1 MPPKITTGVT
11 ASLLLALAQA
21 LPAHGQAP
29 VQATPQPVNYYPANE
44 LRGIPGLIYDPPT
57 DAISPAVQGIPGA
70 TAPGNIISPIPG
82 ESRAWKTGAPF
93 SDVVKFRDLNPKDN
107 PQLAGFTK
115 LSLRDLNKNF
125 GSDIGGVPLKDVE
138 LLNGLNLEQLKGVYN
153 NGDIKIKNSLPVVQ
167 ALLGVVFDP
176 KGAQQQ
182 LKRNALSTAK
192 KALINRLNKEKAL
205 KDVPFN
211 EILNGDWRG
220 TITAGE
226 ALLLN
231 ELKGEVPE
239 YLQRLPVGSITIAV
253 IEGDFKA
260 ARQQGQNYAI
270 GEIRELTLNEAL
282 DKFPELQKIPIG
294 SIAAIANQ
302 PLDQSLPQIADL
314 ALENIPGVKDK
325 FLSAIPGLGDS
336 PAGAVLTD
344 VIGAFLA
351 GDIFA
356 KFDILH
362 SGQDGPEEFF
372 GRALSGGTPDN
383 KFKRIPGIHS
393 TDSKTKNPKKG
404 FARWEMMPAVG
415 SVAGALLGNEPIL
428 GLEWMGRDQEVPGC
442 KGILCVFG
450 KWEPAGIKPVKSAPV
465 KFSLG
470 ELEENPNGPSTSRVW
485 VDFQRCITIFFTQ
498 HCTAHIISFKTPWKI
513 QNGSLFPVLAKRRI
527 QDYFPGVDT
536 TNRTVNFCQAPTF
549 LGQSQAGSPA
559 SNSGNPPDSKYGH
572 LAYAE
577 TATDNLFNVSSVAGV
592 QVGLHKDA
600 ATAFEQLV
608 QDAQAQ
614 GLDIKAV
621 SGFRSVAL
629 QKEIWDG
636 KTATTDPS
644 IVAKTSA
651 PPGHSEHHTGYAVD
665 VGNNANASLNESWA
679 NTAEYK
685 WMQANAGKYGFE
697 ESFPQGNAQGVS
709 FEPWHWRFTG
719 SDAAKQTFQAARQ
732 PAVSA
737 PTQVASNSGSLPS
750 PSQFASATGQ
760 APVLSGIPGQ
770 PGSVGTAPNTKAA
783 SNSGSLPSPSQ
794 FASATGQAPALSGT
808 PGQQSSVGAAN
819 SNASPSQGRAA
830 QTVGNSA
837 WGSSADIHNLI
848 ATSAL
853 ESTGLQ
859 NQVDVAVSIMNR
871 VTSPSHPDSITAV
884 LYQSGQY
891 EPNFGFSPVTTKE
904 EAIARIARKTGSVS
918 GAIREYEQLEAA
930 LNNANAIRQ
939 SQIFLGGATDFRGQS
954 LLENMKIGD
963 PFRGNKGANF
973 FLRESRDPAVAIE
986 ALGALGVKT
995 SAADVAAI
1003 QAAAK
1008 SYARQ
1013 TAVNCDPN
1021 TLLASSQHVPTGI
1034 IQPEG
1039 NGIATGKFI
1048 NPTPGHPVTSRYGP
1062 RPLGWHSGIDV
1073 GLPVGSPVNASDGGI
1088 VEEIGFQ
1095 AGGYG
1100 NYVVVNHKNGYS
1112 TLYAHLSEAQVKVG
1126 QKVTQDTPIALSG
1139 NTGRSTGPHLHY
1151 EIVKTVNGVTPR
1163 KGNTVDPDHF
1173 GVFN

>member
-11 ASLLLALAQA
+11 ASLLIAIAQA

-29 VQATPQPVNYYPANE
+29 AQTTPQPVNYYPAPE
-44 LRGIPGLIYDPPT
+44 LQGIPGLIYDPPA

-107 PQLAGFTK
+107 PHLAGFTK

-125 GSDIGGVPLKDVE
+125 GSDIGGVLLKDIE

-192 KALINRLNKEKAL
+192 KALINRLSKEKAL

-231 ELKGEVPE
+231 ELKDDIPE
-239 YLQRLPVGSITIAV
+239 YLQRLPVGSVTVAV
-253 IEGDFKA
+253 IEGDFSA
-260 ARQQGQNYAI
+260 ARQQGQDYAI

-282 DKFPELQKIPIG
+282 ERFPELQKIPIG
-294 SIAAIANQ
+294 SIASIAQQ

-336 PAGAVLTD
+336 AAGAVLTD

-393 TDSKTKNPKKG
+393 TDSKTKNRKKG
-404 FARWEMMPAVG
+404 FPRWEMRPAVG
-415 SVAGALLGNEPIL
+415 SVAGALLGKEPIL

-470 ELEENPNGPSTSRVW
+470 ELEENANGPSTSRVW

-498 HCTAHIISFKTPWKI
+498 HCTAHIISFKTPWKV

-536 TNRTVNFCQAPTF
+536 SNRTVNFCQAPTF

-559 SNSGNPPDSKYGH
+559 SNSGNSPDSKYRH
-572 LAYAE
+572 LAYTE

-600 ATAFEQLV
+600 ASAFEQMV

-629 QKEIWDG
+629 QKEIWDS
-636 KTATTDPS
+636 KTANTDPS

-679 NTAEYK
+679 NTAEYA
-685 WMQANAGKYGFE
+685 WMQKNAGKYGFE

-719 SDAAKQTFQAARQ
+719 SADAQQTFQAARQ
-732 PAVSA
+732 PASNVS
-737 PTQVASNSGSLPS
+737 TKVASNSGSLPS
-750 PSQFASATGQ
+750 PSQFASATGS
-760 APVLSGIPGQ
+760 APALTGIPGQ
-770 PGSVGTAPNTKAA
+770 QGAV
-783 SNSGSLPSPSQ
+783 
-794 FASATGQAPALSGT
+794 
-808 PGQQSSVGAAN
+808 AAN
-819 SNASPSQGRAA
+819 SNTAASQGRAA

-837 WGSSADIHNLI
+837 WGSSQDIHNLI

-871 VTSPSHPDSITAV
+871 VASPSHPDSITAV
-884 LYQSGQY
+884 VYQSGQY
-891 EPNFGFSPVTTKE
+891 EPNFGFSPVQTKE

-918 GAIREYEQLEAA
+918 GAIRKYEQLEAA
-930 LNNANAIRQ
+930 LNDANTIRQ

-954 LLENMKIGD
+954 LLKNIKDGD
-963 PFRGNKGANF
+963 PYRGDSGANF
-973 FLRESRDPAVAIE
+973 FLRESRDARVAIQ

-1003 QAAAK
+1003 QEAAE

-1013 TAVNCDPN
+1013 TAVNCNPN

-1039 NGIATGKFI
+1039 NGVATGKFI

-1062 RPLGWHSGIDV
+1062 RSLGWHSGIDV

-1088 VEEIGFQ
+1088 VEEIGFD

-1100 NYVVVNHKNGYS
+1100 NFVVVNHKNGYS
-1112 TLYAHLSEAQVKVG
+1112 TLYGHLSEAQVKVG
-1126 QKVTQDTPIALSG
+1126 QNVTQGSPIALSG

-1151 EIVKTVNGVTPR
+1151 EIVQTVNGVTPR
-1163 KGNTVDPDHF
+1163 KGGTVDPDHF